1 MKKIFLLLLVV
12 LSLGLIVVWQIF
24 WADTTSWYVV
34 AAVLLVLSA
43 VPFFARFEHRTPT
56 ARELSLLAVMTA
68 LAVVSRAVFYLVPQ
82 VKPIAAVVIVTA
94 VCLGPY
100 AGYMT
105 GAMAALLSNFIFGQ
119 GIWTPFQMTALGL
132 VGLVSGLVL
141 NRKSSSPLKLAV
153 AGFVLTTVLYGLVV
167 DMSTVLMTVTQ
178 WNWQSVIAVYAAGI
192 PFDLVFGAST
202 AVFLFLFGIPLQK
215 KISRI
220 QNKYGLFISNASEV
234 ES

>member
-1 MKKIFLLLLVV
+1 MKKIFLFLLVI
-12 LSLGLIVVWQIF
+12 LILGLIVVWQIF

-43 VPFFARFEHRTPT
+43 VPFFARFEHRAPT

-68 LAVVSRAVFYLVPQ
+68 LAVVSRAAFYLVPQ
-82 VKPIAAVVIVTA
+82 VKPIAAVVIVTG

-119 GIWTPFQMTALGL
+119 GIWTPFQMAALGL
-132 VGLVSGLVL
+132 VGLVSGLIL
-141 NRKSSSPLKLAV
+141 KPKTSSPLKLAIT
-153 AGFVLTTVLYGLVV
+153 GFVLSTVLYGLIV
-167 DMSTVLMTVTQ
+167 DLSTVLMTVTQ
-178 WNWQSVIAVYAAGI
+178 WNWKSVAAVYAAGI

-202 AVFLFLFGIPLQK
+202 AVFLFVFGMPLQK
-215 KISRI
+215 KIYRVQI
-220 QNKYGLFISNASEV
+220 KYGLFLSTASEV
-234 ES
+234 E